1 MDNISIIEVFISGRR
16 IGRMALT
23 PEGMCGF
30 EYDADWIQTG
40 FSISPF
46 YLPLKS
52 GLIMAK
58 RDPFGG
64 NFGVF
69 DDSLPDG
76 WGNLLLDRYLQE
88 RGIDPYKLN
97 ILERLSLIGS
107 TGRGAL
113 EYYPDKSVVTDA
125 EYLNFDSLA
134 KEVAKILE
142 SKESKGSVDLLYKY
156 GGSSG
161 GARPKIFTKVD
172 GREWLVKFKAT
183 NDPVDVGEIEYNY
196 SLLARDCGIRMAE
209 TRLFD
214 NRYFGV
220 ERFDRAPQG
229 KIHTVSAAGLLH
241 ANYRIPSLDYSIL
254 LKLTLNLTKDM
265 EQVAEMFRLMVFNVL
280 ISNRDDHAKNLSFQW
295 ANGAWKLSPAYDL
308 LPSNGFNGYHTTTIN
323 GKGEPA
329 LADVIALAAEI
340 GLSKQYATQTIEE
353 LTEASC
359 TPPMYMA
366 LPFSPMMPTV
376 VALMASRRSA
386 PTLKFTTM
394 EFFAGF
400 QVEFSMTPRKATEA

>member
-1 MDNISIIEVFISGRR
+1 MSNISVIEAFMSDRR
-16 IGRMALT
+16 VGRMAIT
-23 PEGMCGF
+23 PEGLCGF
-30 EYDADWIQTG
+30 EYDADWVQTG

-88 RGIDPYKLN
+88 KGIDPYKLN

-113 EYYPDKSVVTDA
+113 EYRPDKSVVTDDEFLDFDRLSKEA
-125 EYLNFDSLA
+125 E
-134 KEVAKILE
+134 KILE
-142 SKESKGSVDLLYKY
+142 SKEGDGSVDLLYKY

-161 GARPKIFTKVD
+161 GTRPKVFTKID
-172 GREWLVKFKAT
+172 SREWLVKFKAT
-183 NDPVDVGEIEYNY
+183 SDPGNVGEIEYNY
-196 SLLARDCGIRMAE
+196 SLLAKECGIRMAE

-214 NRYFGV
+214 GRYFGV
-220 ERFDRAPQG
+220 ERFDRTPQG
-229 KIHTVSAAGLLH
+229 KVHTISAAGLLH
-241 ANYRIPSLDYSIL
+241 ANYRIPSLDYALL

-265 EQVAEMFRLMVFNVL
+265 AQVAEMFRLMVFNIF
-280 ISNRDDHAKNLSFQW
+280 ISNRDDHAKNFSFQW
-295 ANGAWKLSPAYDL
+295 VDGAWKLSPAYDL
-308 LPSNGFNGYHTTTIN
+308 LPSSGFNGYHTTTIN

-340 GLSKQYATQTIEE
+340 GLSKQYATQIIEE
-353 LTEASC
+353 LTEKC
-359 TPPMYMA
+359 I
-366 LPFSPMMPTV
+366 
-376 VALMASRRSA
+376 SRKM
-386 PTLKFTTM
+386 LKFKL
-394 EFFAGF
+394 
-400 QVEFSMTPRKATEA
+400 R